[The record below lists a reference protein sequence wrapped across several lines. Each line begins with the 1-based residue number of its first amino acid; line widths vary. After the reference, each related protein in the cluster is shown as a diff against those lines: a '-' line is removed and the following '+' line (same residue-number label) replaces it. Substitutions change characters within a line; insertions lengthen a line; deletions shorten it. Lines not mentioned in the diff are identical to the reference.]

1 MITKR
6 KLFKATVEVEF
17 LYVLEYD
24 EDEGADAQYPLDS
37 EIEDAA
43 IEAMNNS
50 QGMVNYNEID
60 NIQDL
65 EDYEL
70 DSVPYGNN
78 NEELTASEIL
88 E

>member
-1 MITKR
+1 MVAKR

-43 IEAMNNS
+43 IEAVNNNKS
-50 QGMVNYNEID
+50 MVNYNEID
-60 NIQDL
+60 DIKDL

-70 DSVPYGNN
+70 DTVPYGNN
-78 NEELTASEIL
+78 DEELTASEIL

>member
-24 EDEGADAQYPLDS
+24 EDEGAGAQYPLDF

-60 NIQDL
+60 NIKDL

>member
-60 NIQDL
+60 NIKDL